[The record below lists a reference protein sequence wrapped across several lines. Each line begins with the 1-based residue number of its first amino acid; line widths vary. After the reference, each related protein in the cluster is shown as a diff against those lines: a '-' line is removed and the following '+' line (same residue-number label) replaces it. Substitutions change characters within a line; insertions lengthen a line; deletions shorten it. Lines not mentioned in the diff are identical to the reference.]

1 MKDEV
6 RAESPPFMGDEF
18 SRVANKTLTIDVAKY
33 QEYLDGADMTQ
44 EQKEDYLRA
53 VWTVVM
59 AFVELGF
66 GVHPLQEVWGQDGE
80 SLDYMGEKDSNGD
93 RSKEEHK
100 ERRGADRRTPRGLEP
115 R

>member
-6 RAESPPFMGDEF
+6 RAQSPAFMGDEF

-33 QEYLDGADMTQ
+33 QEYLDGADMTP

-59 AFVELGF
+59 TFVELGF
-66 GVHPLQEVWGQDGE
+66 GVHPLQEVWGKDAE
-80 SLDYMGEKDSNGD
+80 ALDCKGEKDSNGN
-93 RSKEEHK
+93 RSKEEQK
-100 ERRGADRRTPRGLEP
+100 EMRGANRRTPRGLES

>member
-33 QEYLDGADMTQ
+33 QEYLDGADMTPK
-44 EQKEDYLRA
+44 QKEDYLRA

-59 AFVELGF
+59 TFVELGF
-66 GVHPLQEVWGQDGE
+66 GVHPLQEVWGKDGDNRGDAPINGQDAVCL
-80 SLDYMGEKDSNGD
+80 SDPKKLT
-93 RSKEEHK
+93 R
-100 ERRGADRRTPRGLEP
+100 
-115 R
+115 